1 MADDPTQQQT
11 PQTQTT
17 SPSTTAPTSTNTPP
31 LGNDPSARNPDG
43 SLKGVTDGQS
53 LLPTGDQPDPT
64 KPSDPAPVPGTDA
77 PYTFTPPKGTE
88 LDPAT
93 IEAAT
98 PLFRELGLDQAAA
111 QKLVDFY
118 TQRQS
123 TNADKR
129 LADAQTLVADM
140 RAGWRTD
147 FANDKDMAGK
157 AQTITTDFGRALDRI
172 GDPKIVSDFKAAL
185 DLTGAGDHPAVIKA
199 LWSLSKM
206 VNESQHVAGG
216 NPSPLGQL
224 KPGESARPTTAQ
236 AMWPNLRRQ

>member
-1 MADDPTQQQT
+1 MADDPT
-11 PQTQTT
+11 PQLT
-17 SPSTTAPTSTNTPP
+17 PSTPTPSPTSTPTAPP
-31 LGNDPSARNPDG
+31 LGNDPAARNPDG
-43 SLKGVTDGQS
+43 SLRGVTDGQS
-53 LLPTGDQPDPT
+53 LLPTGDAA
-64 KPSDPAPVPGTDA
+64 DPANPADPAAVPGADA
-77 PYTFTPPKGTE
+77 PYTFTAPKGAE
-88 LDPAT
+88 LDSDA
-93 IEAAT
+93 IAAAT

-118 TQRQS
+118 ASRQGA
-123 TNADKR
+123 TADRR

-157 AQTITTDFGRALDRI
+157 SQAITTDFGRALDRI

-206 VNESQHVAGG
+206 VNESQHVVGG
-216 NPSPLGQL
+216 SPSPLGQL
-224 KPGESARPTTAQ
+224 KPGESARPTAAE
-236 AMWPNLRRQ
+236 AMWPKLAANRRQ